1 MDRAQEIGASVRTLE
16 DVGEAQYQQFRK
28 ERLIERTVNLK
39 EPIKE
44 NRLIS
49 PSSSLTPQ
57 FHGIVFHT
65 DLLTFLL
72 TYFSKIMSFKNI
84 SPHGEIFL
92 I

>member
-49 PSSSLTPQ
+49 PSSSLTTKGPSCTRKYIQ
-57 FHGIVFHT
+57 LGMGRVEDREKDITV
-65 DLLTFLL
+65 LL
-72 TYFSKIMSFKNI
+72 
-84 SPHGEIFL
+84 
-92 I
+92 

>member
-44 NRLIS
+44 NRLI
-49 PSSSLTPQ
+49 
-57 FHGIVFHT
+57 
-65 DLLTFLL
+65 
-72 TYFSKIMSFKNI
+72 
-84 SPHGEIFL
+84 
-92 I
+92 